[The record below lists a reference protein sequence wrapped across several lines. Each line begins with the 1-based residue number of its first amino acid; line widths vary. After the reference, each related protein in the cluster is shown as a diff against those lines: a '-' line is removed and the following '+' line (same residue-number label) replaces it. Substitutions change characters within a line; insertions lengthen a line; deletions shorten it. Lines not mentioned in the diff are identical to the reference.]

1 MYRGEPVTVTA
12 AHTDDP
18 AGPYYTVTLRSGG
31 VRDVDELE
39 EPTPEA
45 MARAMEQMRRE
56 LESMQVA
63 AGSPPGVLTAPFGGE
78 AMALGSGDAC
88 MGGETPLNTERH
100 PGGGLPLGGEMA
112 SGSEQVAPSA
122 FSFLAGD
129 GGGGGVRE
137 GGGGALS
144 ADLFSSSVNGAA
156 AGVGGGALSAEL
168 FGGGDDGGGGG
179 ALMGVVEPEPAVGE
193 HARGGEANGSAF
205 AFMSG

>member
-1 MYRGEPVTVTA
+1 
-12 AHTDDP
+12 
-18 AGPYYTVTLRSGG
+18 
-31 VRDVDELE
+31 
-39 EPTPEA
+39 
-45 MARAMEQMRRE
+45 
-56 LESMQVA
+56 
-63 AGSPPGVLTAPFGGE
+63 
-78 AMALGSGDAC
+78 MALGSGDAC
-88 MGGETPLNTERH
+88 MGGEMPLNTELH
-100 PGGGLPLGGEMA
+100 PGGGLPLSGEMA

-168 FGGGDDGGGGG
+168 FGGGDGDDGGGG